1 MQRNIFNEI
10 TMRANL
16 KTKPI
21 TAEILSTNLLNSIAH
36 NLALVDVAPTRS
48 TLVKEALMTW
58 AAAETSTSKMPAAL
72 ASDSVNDIDT
82 QINTHHAFSGNAAA
96 RWRPINP
103 LVSMQVLHDDGET
116 LSWYARF
123 QPGGRLPAHDHTGD
137 EESLVISGS
146 CYLNDRLMQV
156 GDYQICRSGSRHDN
170 VYSEH
175 GCLLFIRT
183 PKAML
188 RGFAQHDSGARVSA

>member
-1 MQRNIFNEI
+1 
-10 TMRANL
+10 MRANL
-16 KTKPI
+16 KNTPN
-21 TAEILSTNLLNSIAH
+21 TPEILSTNLLASIAQ
-36 NLALVDVAPTRS
+36 NLALVEVAPTRS
-48 TLVKEALMTW
+48 TRVKEALMMW
-58 AAAETSTSKMPAAL
+58 AATEKSSPKKSTVSATDAA
-72 ASDSVNDIDT
+72 NHIDT
-82 QINTHHAFSGNAAA
+82 KISTQHAFSGATATK
-96 RWRPINP
+96 WRPINP
-103 LVSMQVLHDDGET
+103 LVSMQILHDDGET

-123 QPGGRLPAHDHTGD
+123 QPGGSLPAHDHTGD

-156 GDYQICRSGSRHDN
+156 GDYQLCRPGSRHDN

-188 RGFAQHDSGARVSA
+188 RGFAQHDSNARVSAS